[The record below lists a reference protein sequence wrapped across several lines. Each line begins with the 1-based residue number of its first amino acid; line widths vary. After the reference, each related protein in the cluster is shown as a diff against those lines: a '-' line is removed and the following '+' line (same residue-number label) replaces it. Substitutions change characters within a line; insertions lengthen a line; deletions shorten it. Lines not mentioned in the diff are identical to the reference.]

1 MRPDTV
7 KKLNKIRRF
16 STGLRVVCKCLLVLI
31 ALLFVAASVG
41 VLAGGGVTIRSF
53 DLLFPVAEM
62 ALPARL
68 GLIALL
74 ALSLGVIAK
83 GFYHLIRL
91 FGDYS
96 RGEIF
101 TTRAAGQIRQL
112 GITAI
117 LWTGVNIIW
126 LVAARVL
133 SAAPAPTTWQLHLDS
148 LFIGVV
154 VIAISWFMDAAA
166 EMREENDLTI

>member
-1 MRPDTV
+1 MRQDTE
-7 KKLNKIRRF
+7 KKLNRIKRF
-16 STGLRVVCKCLLVLI
+16 GTALRIVCKCLLVLI
-31 ALLFVAASVG
+31 ALLFVAASAG

-62 ALPARL
+62 TLPARV
-68 GLIALL
+68 GLIGIL
-74 ALSLGVIAK
+74 ALSLGVISK
-83 GFYHLIRL
+83 GLYHLIRL
-91 FGDYS
+91 FDNYS

-101 TTRAAGQIRQL
+101 TTRTAGQIRQL

-117 LWTGVNIIW
+117 LWTGVNFIW

-133 SAAPAPTTWQLHLDS
+133 SPAPTPTNFQLHLDS
-148 LFIGVV
+148 LLIGLV
-154 VIAISWFMDAAA
+154 VIAISWVMDAAA